1 MERCAALRCWRR
13 LSDGRS
19 ARRGRAR
26 TGTMQ
31 QTGERWAVGGGRQR
45 VRCRRLGGLAD
56 SDKAGERGR
65 AWGAFSTWRR
75 PDVHLSIPP
84 PGQPY
89 PARRLAHTE
98 AGKSERSMF
107 IEPIRP
113 GPASVPKNR
122 KNRYFHQA
130 LSSPPIHSQRPG
142 HFTHLRWQQEGAR
155 RPTTQHKPSHSTLHQ
170 CITPSKHQTTVI
182 QHNFHSLKGGSAKHR
197 ASITGV
203 PAYHKGC

>member
-1 MERCAALRCWRR
+1 M
-13 LSDGRS
+13 
-19 ARRGRAR
+19 
-26 TGTMQ
+26 
-31 QTGERWAVGGGRQR
+31 GGGPSAHGAGQT
-45 VRCRRLGGLAD
+45 CILA
-56 SDKAGERGR
+56 
-65 AWGAFSTWRR
+65 
-75 PDVHLSIPP
+75 VSIPP

-122 KNRYFHQA
+122 KNRYFHPT

-170 CITPSKHQTTVI
+170 CITPSEHQTTEFPTQLCLAPRGICKALRVDNRGTCI
-182 QHNFHSLKGGSAKHR
+182 PQRLLIETRRTTATH
-197 ASITGV
+197 
-203 PAYHKGC
+203 